1 MTAPT
6 TAGAARNAAGPSLA
20 KLVGHIPAARR
31 WRRQADVLIVI
42 SRQLELMAQEQ
53 NHTAHVSV
61 GTLRFSL
68 FRMHQARVSQL
79 VPFCQSITVYGEADV
94 EPPVIP
100 GITFVSVAHGTPMS
114 QEWFLVVDSPTFWG
128 TLIAQTSA
136 DRDSGA
142 GRRFLFEGVLT
153 ADERVV
159 SRASLL
165 LSLASGRVGATS
177 FDRDALANRAHWA
190 RVAYAL
196 ATHSEAQRLDLLG
209 CLSDLP
215 EMQSLLAL
223 PSHAFDQIAPEVIDV
238 LRRYCGSVGEIL
250 YRADGD
256 ILAPIAWS
264 CPQRPAEQPVGGGVI
279 SQAFIQGQLV
289 LAPLLPTDPERALL
303 SEANS
308 VAAIPLTVHGLPWGV
323 LLVGQEEFDPEESPT
338 TITAV
343 GVVSLLEQLISTDTS
358 AASLYRVPPP
368 LPASEDLAAAA
379 TLAAPTSHPAPSVL
393 PPSQPPSFL
402 PSSPPPSQPPSFLP
416 SSPPPS
422 QPPSFLPSSPPPSQ
436 PPSFLPSSPPPSPLP
451 SFLPPSPSQP
461 PHAMSGFSPAQPEP
475 PSSPTP
481 PSGQGSNFGL
491 PTWMRTSARPRPVD
505 GAGPFAPSAAPALP
519 PSDTQNLRSWPVLQ
533 KRLVDALVAYN
544 QQAAEQVWSETCAIY
559 TPEQICNELL
569 TPVQVAIG
577 EGWHRGE
584 VSVAAEHFS
593 SRFVQSKLLNLF
605 NASTDHPG
613 GISAIVACAQGEL
626 HEIGA
631 IMISLFLRW
640 GGFHVIYLGQNV
652 PNSTLEEMVR
662 QLSPQVLALSAST
675 VEASH
680 GLITASQLIAQM
692 ESPRPLFMY
701 GGLAFYDRE
710 DLRARV
716 HGGYHHQGD
725 IRQIARVITEKIRG
739 A

>member
-422 QPPSFLPSSPPPSQ
+422 
-436 PPSFLPSSPPPSPLP
+436 PLP